1 MDKRPFRFIT
11 SLVPFLVMI
20 TTMLDSVVVLDITP
34 HIPLIIGAIV
44 AGGIAYFHGYS
55 WSEIEDFMYRGIK
68 LALPALI
75 IILLVGL
82 VIGSWVGG
90 GIVATM
96 IYYGLNIISPNYF
109 LITVVIICSIVSLT
123 IGSAWSTIATVG
135 IASLGIGVGLNI
147 PLGPTAGAIV
157 AGAFFG
163 DKMSPLSDTTNL
175 ASGLTHTNIFKHIKH
190 MLYTT
195 VPAVIITLIVFHW
208 YYVKYIYITS
218 VDFIIIYNN
227 SPLSDTTNLTYI
239 LTHTNIFKNI
249 KHLLYTTV
257 PAFIITLI
265 VFQWYTVKY
274 INNTSVDL
282 NSIETLRQ
290 NISEAFVISPWLL
303 LAPVIVLAV
312 ILFKV
317 PPAPALLVGAFL
329 GTFSQLFV
337 QNDTLASSLPTL
349 IDGFEITTSNES
361 IDVLFSRGGMMD
373 MMFVVTMTFVAMSFA
388 GIKEHSGMLQVI
400 LDQILKFA
408 KNTFGLV
415 SSALLSA
422 IFINLTCAEHYISII
437 VPGRMFVRPFVDN
450 NLDTSNLSR
459 TLEDGG
465 TVTSALIPWS
475 TDGVFIYGT
484 LGITVLEYGPFA
496 VMNYAAPIIALILA
510 ATGIGIKK
518 ITDEDKL

>member
-20 TTMLDSVVVLDITP
+20 TTMLYSVVVLDITP

-109 LITVVIICSIVSLT
+109 LVTVVIICSIVSLT

-195 VPAVIITLIVFHW
+195 VPAVIITLIVF
-208 YYVKYIYITS
+208 
-218 VDFIIIYNN
+218 
-227 SPLSDTTNLTYI
+227 
-239 LTHTNIFKNI
+239 
-249 KHLLYTTV
+249 
-257 PAFIITLI
+257 
-265 VFQWYTVKY
+265 QWYTVKY

-317 PPAPALLVGAFL
+317 PPAPALLIGAFL

-337 QNDTLASSLPTL
+337 QNDTLASSLTTL

-361 IDVLFSRGGMMD
+361 IDALFNRGGMMD

-388 GIKEHSGMLQVI
+388 GIMEHSGMLQVI

-518 ITDEDKL
+518 ITDEDKLNFYKKYYPNEIK

>member
-20 TTMLDSVVVLDITP
+20 TTMLYSVVVLDITP

-109 LITVVIICSIVSLT
+109 LVTVVIICSIVSLT

-195 VPAVIITLIVFHW
+195 VPAVIITLIVF
-208 YYVKYIYITS
+208 
-218 VDFIIIYNN
+218 
-227 SPLSDTTNLTYI
+227 
-239 LTHTNIFKNI
+239 
-249 KHLLYTTV
+249 
-257 PAFIITLI
+257 
-265 VFQWYTVKY
+265 QWYTVKY

-317 PPAPALLVGAFL
+317 PPAPALLIGAFL

-337 QNDTLASSLPTL
+337 QNDTLASSLTTL

-361 IDVLFSRGGMMD
+361 IDVLFNRGGMMD

-388 GIKEHSGMLQVI
+388 GIMEHSGMLQVI

-518 ITDEDKL
+518 ITDEDKLNFYKKYYPNEIK

>member
-1 MDKRPFRFIT
+1 M
-11 SLVPFLVMI
+11 
-20 TTMLDSVVVLDITP
+20 
-34 HIPLIIGAIV
+34 
-44 AGGIAYFHGYS
+44 
-55 WSEIEDFMYRGIK
+55 
-68 LALPALI
+68 
-75 IILLVGL
+75 
-82 VIGSWVGG
+82 
-90 GIVATM
+90 
-96 IYYGLNIISPNYF
+96 
-109 LITVVIICSIVSLT
+109 
-123 IGSAWSTIATVG
+123 
-135 IASLGIGVGLNI
+135 
-147 PLGPTAGAIV
+147 
-157 AGAFFG
+157 
-163 DKMSPLSDTTNL
+163 
-175 ASGLTHTNIFKHIKH
+175 
-190 MLYTT
+190 
-195 VPAVIITLIVFHW
+195 
-208 YYVKYIYITS
+208 
-218 VDFIIIYNN
+218 
-227 SPLSDTTNLTYI
+227 
-239 LTHTNIFKNI
+239 
-249 KHLLYTTV
+249 
-257 PAFIITLI
+257 
-265 VFQWYTVKY
+265 
-274 INNTSVDL
+274 
-282 NSIETLRQ
+282 
-290 NISEAFVISPWLL
+290 
-303 LAPVIVLAV
+303 
-312 ILFKV
+312 

-337 QNDTLASSLPTL
+337 QNDTLASSLTTL

-361 IDVLFSRGGMMD
+361 IDVLFNRGGMMD

-388 GIKEHSGMLQVI
+388 GIMEHSGMLQVI

-518 ITDEDKL
+518 ITDEDKLNFYKKYYSNEIK

>member
-20 TTMLDSVVVLDITP
+20 TTMLYSVVVLDITP

-96 IYYGLNIISPNYF
+96 IYYGLNIISPKYF
-109 LITVVIICSIVSLT
+109 LVTVVIICSIVSVT

-195 VPAVIITLIVFHW
+195 VPAVIITLIVF
-208 YYVKYIYITS
+208 
-218 VDFIIIYNN
+218 
-227 SPLSDTTNLTYI
+227 
-239 LTHTNIFKNI
+239 
-249 KHLLYTTV
+249 
-257 PAFIITLI
+257 
-265 VFQWYTVKY
+265 QWYTVKY

-317 PPAPALLVGAFL
+317 PPAPALLVGSFI
-329 GTFSQLFV
+329 GTLSQLFV
-337 QNDTLASSLPTL
+337 QNDSLASSLTTL

-361 IDVLFSRGGMMD
+361 IDVLFNRGGMMD

-388 GIKEHSGMLQVI
+388 GIMEHSGMLQVI

-475 TDGVFIYGT
+475 TDGVFIYGA
-484 LGITVLEYGPFA
+484 LGISVLEYGPFA

-518 ITDEDKL
+518 ITDDDKLKFYKKYYPNEIK

>member
-20 TTMLDSVVVLDITP
+20 TTMLYSVVVLDITP

-96 IYYGLNIISPNYF
+96 IYYGLNIISPKYF
-109 LITVVIICSIVSLT
+109 LVTVVIICSIVSLT

-195 VPAVIITLIVFHW
+195 VPAVIITLIVF
-208 YYVKYIYITS
+208 
-218 VDFIIIYNN
+218 
-227 SPLSDTTNLTYI
+227 
-239 LTHTNIFKNI
+239 
-249 KHLLYTTV
+249 
-257 PAFIITLI
+257 
-265 VFQWYTVKY
+265 QWYTVKY

-317 PPAPALLVGAFL
+317 PPAPALLVGAFI
-329 GTFSQLFV
+329 GTLSQLFV
-337 QNDTLASSLPTL
+337 QNDSLASSLTTL

-361 IDVLFSRGGMMD
+361 IDVLFNRGGMMD

-388 GIKEHSGMLQVI
+388 GIMEHSGMLQVI

-465 TVTSALIPWS
+465 TVTSALVPWS

-510 ATGIGIKK
+510 ATGIGIKR
-518 ITDEDKL
+518 ITDDDKLNFYKKYYPNEIK